1 MACAFGGHDERV
13 TTAEDKIPAI
23 KRGITTIEN
32 QTTAVLKF
40 ITYKEVDVS
49 KFYVLDH
56 L

>member
-1 MACAFGGHDERV
+1 MTCAFGGHDERV
-13 TTAEDKIPAI
+13 TTAEDKILTI
-23 KRGITTIEN
+23 KRGITKIEN
-32 QTTAVLKF
+32 RTTAVLKF